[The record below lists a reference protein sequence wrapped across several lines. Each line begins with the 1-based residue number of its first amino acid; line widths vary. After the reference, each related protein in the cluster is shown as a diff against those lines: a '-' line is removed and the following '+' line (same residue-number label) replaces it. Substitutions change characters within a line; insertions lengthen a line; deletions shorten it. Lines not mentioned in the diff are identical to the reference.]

1 MIKRNTLFLCL
12 FIFFDCTAQ
21 LINPKPVDIPLG
33 PINFNAD
40 YIKANKI
47 KSIVLDI
54 VDKPDGSVIIDKDAT
69 QGYEFDAMGR
79 LIRYYYTI
87 LRKTT
92 AQETVIPAIKRK
104 GKVIRE
110 ESVTTTTQYVND
122 TIFANVFYDNSNRII
137 LKRVKT
143 GDFYIA
149 FYFEYDE
156 KGQLKKEIHFKETN
170 INENKKDF
178 TLGVQSLLSSETFQ
192 YTPLTATQLKK
203 TCLNDEGREY
213 KKAIINYDTNGNKI
227 SESYEFIV
235 SWMRLESTYKYDSN
249 NRLVDRVIRTNDNG
263 EQKAHSVFI
272 YNDKNLLITEQK
284 YKEGEVLLNEISYLY
299 DASNALIKS
308 QINRDFKNASIGII
322 KYSYTFY

>member
-1 MIKRNTLFLCL
+1 VIKRNSLFLCL

-33 PINFNAD
+33 PINFNAE
-40 YIKANKI
+40 YIKANKV

-79 LIRYYYTI
+79 LTRYYYTI

-92 AQETVIPAIKRK
+92 SVETVIPAIKKK

-110 ESVTTTTQYVND
+110 ESVTTTTQFLND
-122 TIFANVFYDNSNRII
+122 TIFANVFYDANSRVI
-137 LKRVKT
+137 LKRVRT

-149 FYFEYDE
+149 FYYEYDE
-156 KGQLKKEIHFKETN
+156 KQQLKKEIHFKETN
-170 INENKKDF
+170 INENKKEF
-178 TLGVQSLLSSETFQ
+178 TLGVQTQLSSETFQ
-192 YTPLTATQLKK
+192 YTALTPTQIKK

-213 KKAIINYDTNGNKI
+213 KKAIINYDPRGNKI

-235 SWMRLESTYKYDSN
+235 SWMRLESSYKYDSN
-249 NRLVDRVIRTNDNG
+249 NRLIDRVIRTNDNG
-263 EQKAHSVFI
+263 EQKAHSIFT
-272 YNDKNLLITEQK
+272 YNDKNLLLSEQK
-284 YKEGEVLLNEISYLY
+284 FKEGEVLLNEISYLY
-299 DASNALIKS
+299 DASNTLIKS
-308 QINRDFKNASIGII
+308 QINRDFKNASIGIT

>member
-1 MIKRNTLFLCL
+1 VIKRNSLFLCL

-33 PINFNAD
+33 PINFNTD
-40 YIKANKI
+40 CIKANRV

-69 QGYEFDAMGR
+69 QGYEFDTMGR

-92 AQETVIPAIKRK
+92 SEETVIPAIKKK

-110 ESVTTTTQYVND
+110 ESVNTTTQYIND
-122 TIFANVFYDNSNRII
+122 TIFANLFYDSNNHII
-137 LKRVKT
+137 LKRVRT

-149 FYFEYDE
+149 FYYEYDE
-156 KGQLKKEIHFKETN
+156 KGQLKKEMHFKETN
-170 INENKKDF
+170 INENKREF
-178 TLGVQSLLSSETFQ
+178 TLGVQTQLSSETFQ
-192 YTPLTATQLKK
+192 YTALTPTQIKK

-213 KKAIINYDTNGNKI
+213 KKAIINYDSSGNKI

-235 SWMRLESTYKYDSN
+235 SWMRLESTYKYDRN
-249 NRLVDRVIRTNDNG
+249 NRLIDRLIRTNDNG

-272 YNDKNLLITEQK
+272 YDKNLLITEKK
-284 YKEGEVLLNEISYLY
+284 YKEGDIQLNEISYLY
-299 DASNALIKS
+299 DASNTLVKS
-308 QINRDFKNASIGII
+308 QINRDFKNASIGIT

>member
-1 MIKRNTLFLCL
+1 MIKRNSLILCL
-12 FIFFDCTAQ
+12 FIFFNCTAQ
-21 LINPKPVDIPLG
+21 LINLKPVDISLG
-33 PINFNAD
+33 PISFNAD
-40 YIKANKI
+40 YIKANRV

-69 QGYEFDAMGR
+69 QGYEFDTMGR
-79 LIRYYYTI
+79 LVRYYYTI
-87 LRKTT
+87 LRKSESR
-92 AQETVIPAIKRK
+92 ETVVPALIKK
-104 GKVIRE
+104 GKVIRP
-110 ESVTTTTQYVND
+110 ESVTTTTQFIND
-122 TIFANVFYDNSNRII
+122 TIFANVFYDTYNRII

-156 KGQLKKEIHFKETN
+156 KNQLKKEMHFKETN
-170 INENKKDF
+170 INENKREF

-192 YTPLTATQLKK
+192 YTSLTTTQVKK

-213 KKAIINYDTNGNKI
+213 KKAIINYDLNGNKI

-235 SWMRLESTYKYDSN
+235 SWMRLESNYKYDSN
-249 NRLVDRVIRTNDNG
+249 NRLIDRVIRTNDNG
-263 EQKAHSVFI
+263 EQKAHSVFS

-299 DASNALIKS
+299 DATNTLIKS